1 MNFLQEFC
9 VRKKKKEGTIEKG
22 QYFIKNIYGL
32 KLCFEFKA
40 SKIIGRDFKFRDSED
55 RNIVKR
61 NY

>member
-9 VRKKKKEGTIEKG
+9 IRKKKKDGTIEKG
-22 QYFIKNIYGL
+22 QYFIKNIYEL

-40 SKIIGRDFKFRDSED
+40 RKIISKDFEFKGSKGR
-55 RNIVKR
+55 IVVKR

>member
-9 VRKKKKEGTIEKG
+9 VRKQKKEGTIEKG
-22 QYFIKNIYGL
+22 QYFIKNIYGF
-32 KLCFEFKA
+32 KLCFEFKD
-40 SKIIGRDFKFRDSED
+40 SKIISKDFKFRGSED

>member
-9 VRKKKKEGTIEKG
+9 VRKKKKDGIIEKG
-22 QYFIKNIYGL
+22 QYFIKNIYEL

-40 SKIIGRDFKFRDSED
+40 SKIIGKDFEFKGSKGR
-55 RNIVKR
+55 IVIKR